1 MRSGEAR
8 RNTGAFFCTE
18 KGPGDDA
25 SFSVSLFD
33 RVPVRIIRRNRRI
46 LHSGVIFMPDHKKAV
61 NDRDDGMPFLRLE
74 PEKRM
79 CPIVDPVSIYKY
91 PLATSEE
98 MGFRVLD
105 NFPEEH
111 IQ

>member
-1 MRSGEAR
+1 MPEDR
-8 RNTGAFFCTE
+8 RAAN
-18 KGPGDDA
+18 
-25 SFSVSLFD
+25 SL
-33 RVPVRIIRRNRRI
+33 
-46 LHSGVIFMPDHKKAV
+46 
-61 NDRDDGMPFLRLE
+61 DDGKPFLRLE
-74 PEKRM
+74 PEKRI

>member
-1 MRSGEAR
+1 MAEDR
-8 RNTGAFFCTE
+8 R
-18 KGPGDDA
+18 
-25 SFSVSLFD
+25 
-33 RVPVRIIRRNRRI
+33 
-46 LHSGVIFMPDHKKAV
+46 AV
-61 NDRDDGMPFLRLE
+61 NNLDDGKPFLRLE

-79 CPIVDPVSIYKY
+79 CPITDPDQIYKY